1 MINKYLDKQVILY
14 LALFGIISCF
24 FIYSSNA
31 SFSQYP
37 GSFVLK
43 QIIFYC
49 IGFVLMVAIAI
60 LDLEQLKKIAWL
72 FYFFIV
78 LLLIGLIFAPES
90 IAKPINGAKAWYKIM
105 FIGTLQPSEFL
116 KFGFLLVI
124 AKTMENH
131 QKKLAKHSIV
141 TDSYLLA
148 KIAAI
153 VIPPMVI
160 VYKQPDTGMLMLY
173 LALIIPM
180 IYFSTI
186 NRKILIT
193 FAAIPVTVV
202 VTLMVLYFKFN
213 DFFMKHI
220 MSQLSSH
227 QISRI
232 NGWLF
237 PYEYEDS
244 SLQARQGM
252 LAIGSGEITGKGFL
266 NNNVYIPEKH
276 TDFIFAA
283 IAEEV
288 GFIGCTFI
296 IFLYFLLLYRLIII
310 IMNTND
316 PFAYTIGAGIIG
328 LFTFQIFQ
336 NISMTMGILPIT
348 GVTLPFLSYGG
359 SSLLSNFMLI
369 GVILSF
375 KKTYHNYVFSSKEK
389 EINY

>member
-1 MINKYLDKQVILY
+1 
-14 LALFGIISCF
+14 
-24 FIYSSNA
+24 
-31 SFSQYP
+31 
-37 GSFVLK
+37 
-43 QIIFYC
+43 
-49 IGFVLMVAIAI
+49 
-60 LDLEQLKKIAWL
+60 
-72 FYFFIV
+72 
-78 LLLIGLIFAPES
+78 
-90 IAKPINGAKAWYKIM
+90 
-105 FIGTLQPSEFL
+105 
-116 KFGFLLVI
+116 
-124 AKTMENH
+124 
-131 QKKLAKHSIV
+131 
-141 TDSYLLA
+141 
-148 KIAAI
+148 
-153 VIPPMVI
+153 
-160 VYKQPDTGMLMLY
+160 MLY

>member
-49 IGFVLMVAIAI
+49 IGFVLIVAIAI

-153 VIPPMVI
+153 VIPPM
-160 VYKQPDTGMLMLY
+160 G
-173 LALIIPM
+173 
-180 IYFSTI
+180 
-186 NRKILIT
+186 
-193 FAAIPVTVV
+193 
-202 VTLMVLYFKFN
+202 
-213 DFFMKHI
+213 
-220 MSQLSSH
+220 
-227 QISRI
+227 
-232 NGWLF
+232 
-237 PYEYEDS
+237 
-244 SLQARQGM
+244 
-252 LAIGSGEITGKGFL
+252 
-266 NNNVYIPEKH
+266 
-276 TDFIFAA
+276 
-283 IAEEV
+283 
-288 GFIGCTFI
+288 
-296 IFLYFLLLYRLIII
+296 YRL
-310 IMNTND
+310 
-316 PFAYTIGAGIIG
+316 
-328 LFTFQIFQ
+328 
-336 NISMTMGILPIT
+336 
-348 GVTLPFLSYGG
+348 
-359 SSLLSNFMLI
+359 
-369 GVILSF
+369 
-375 KKTYHNYVFSSKEK
+375 
-389 EINY
+389 